1 MPNYW
6 TNGKPEVV
14 GSTQYK
20 VDGYGFLY
28 SFDCI
33 RYKNGIKIPF
43 LQMTQVFS
51 KYELKLPTVD
61 LYNYFQDLGP
71 KTITSLDRS
80 KQRDEKWA
88 IDNAVKKK
96 KDSEVKNTPK
106 KVNEEDLPS
115 REWISQTLK
124 DKMNEWDEEDQRGN
138 WYNKAKRFVKIIT
151 G

>member
-1 MPNYW
+1 
-6 TNGKPEVV
+6 
-14 GSTQYK
+14 
-20 VDGYGFLY
+20 
-28 SFDCI
+28 
-33 RYKNGIKIPF
+33 
-43 LQMTQVFS
+43 MTQVFS